1 MTIFAKAIELFDEM
15 MKNGA
20 AIVPDYLKDDFKTYA
35 HSKNIYPSGGIYI
48 LEEKS
53 QVFYINRF

>member
-20 AIVPDYLKDDFKTYA
+20 AIVPDYLKEDFKTFA
-35 HSKNIYPSGGIYI
+35 HSKEVYPSGGAYFF
-48 LEEKS
+48 EEKS
-53 QVFYINRF
+53 QVFYISRF